1 MPQIDGIQNVLS
13 RIEAIRSEFK
23 PPSVQTP
30 DLKATGMPFDMALKQ
45 AMGSQNATPMN
56 PAMMAGGPD
65 SLMALMNSQG
75 CQNMYNNGSAA
86 ANERLAQTAMTWNN
100 KEFKPGQT
108 ERCADFVSTM
118 IEQSGTAPA
127 GFQHEV
133 NCLRLQEYGK
143 KVERS
148 DLKPGDVVYFGNTYM
163 PGDFTHV
170 GIYVGNNKFVHR
182 PTAARPVVVD
192 ELSGYYGEKYCGA
205 RRLNG

>member
-1 MPQIDGIQNVLS
+1 
-13 RIEAIRSEFK
+13 
-23 PPSVQTP
+23 
-30 DLKATGMPFDMALKQ
+30 MPFDMALKQ
-45 AMGSQNATPMN
+45 AMGSQNAMPN
-56 PAMMAGGPD
+56 PAMAGGPD

-75 CQNMYNNGSAA
+75 FQNMYNNGSGNSA
-86 ANERLAQTAMTWNN
+86 ANDRIAQTALAWDK

-118 IEQSGTAPA
+118 IENSGAAPP
-127 GFQHEV
+127 GFKHEV

-143 KVERS
+143 KVEKS
-148 DLKPGDVVYFGNTYM
+148 DLKAGDVVFFGNTYM
-163 PGDFTHV
+163 PGDYTHV
-170 GIYVGNNKFVHR
+170 GIYLGNNKFVHR